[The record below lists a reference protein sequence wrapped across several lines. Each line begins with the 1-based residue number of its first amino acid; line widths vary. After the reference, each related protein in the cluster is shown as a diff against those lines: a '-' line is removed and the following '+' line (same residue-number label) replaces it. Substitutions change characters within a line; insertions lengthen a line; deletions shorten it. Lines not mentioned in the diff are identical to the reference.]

1 MACCAACGESAGLL
15 GRRSMTNGTVLC
27 SRCSKKVRNEHQKS
41 LLTGWNV
48 EDYKNYLQF
57 REKAETRR
65 NIFAPD
71 ATLGTL
77 LIDTAQKLF
86 CVLDNVK
93 ADFRK
98 ADIDI

>member
-57 REKAETRR
+57 REKAE
-65 NIFAPD
+65 A
-71 ATLGTL
+71 
-77 LIDTAQKLF
+77 
-86 CVLDNVK
+86 
-93 ADFRK
+93 RK
-98 ADIDI
+98 KYICSGCDVGNPVD

>member
-1 MACCAACGESAGLL
+1 MKRFEENLGKGRTKDMACCAACGESAGLL

-57 REKAETRR
+57 REKAEARR

-71 ATLGTL
+71 VTLGTL
-77 LIDTAQKLF
+77 LIDTAQK
-86 CVLDNVK
+86 
-93 ADFRK
+93 
-98 ADIDI
+98 